1 CSSDLV
7 EEVDDISSEQ
17 VNRVISNTRGFVTQ
31 VVASL
36 VWYYYTI
43 PRRDEVIN
51 LVTPGKPE
59 LRKAVEEYQG
69 LALRRPSKDD
79 VQRNAI
85 YFENARFKR
94 RTDVCHLH
102 NLV

>member
-1 CSSDLV
+1 
-7 EEVDDISSEQ
+7 
-17 VNRVISNTRGFVTQ
+17 
-31 VVASL
+31 
-36 VWYYYTI
+36 
-43 PRRDEVIN
+43 VIN

-85 YFENARFKR
+85 YFENARFKSEPMFA
-94 RTDVCHLH
+94 TFITW
-102 NLV
+102 